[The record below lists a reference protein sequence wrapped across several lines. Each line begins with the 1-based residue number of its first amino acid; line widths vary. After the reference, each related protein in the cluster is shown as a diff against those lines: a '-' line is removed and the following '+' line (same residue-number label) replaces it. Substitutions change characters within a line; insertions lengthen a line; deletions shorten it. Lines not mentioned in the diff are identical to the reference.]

1 MKLLIDKLTK
11 TYQNGQSAGSIRAL
25 NDVSLTIEPG
35 LFGLLGPNGAGKS
48 SLMRTIAT
56 LQLPDEGRVVLQDID
71 GQDIDAVRQPDEL
84 RRVLGYLPQDFG
96 VYPRI
101 DAITLLNHLAVLKG
115 IHNRAERKETVETL
129 LHRVNLWDV
138 RKNNLSGY
146 SGGMRQRFGIAQALL
161 GNPKLIIVDEPT
173 AGLDPTE
180 RNRFLNLLAG
190 LGQEAIVILSTHIV
204 EDVQELCRRMAIVNK
219 GQVLLTG
226 HPLDAMA
233 RLEGQIWKKSVRPQ
247 DLESM
252 HQMHTVI
259 NERMIAGEPVIYVY
273 AHSMPGYGFVSVEAG
288 LEEVY
293 FTEITGAKNHYRSR
307 TTKNTLVA

>member
-1 MKLLIDKLTK
+1 MNLLIDNLTK
-11 TYQNGQSAGSIRAL
+11 TYHNGQAAGVTRAL
-25 NDVSLTIEPG
+25 NGVSLTIEPG

-56 LQLPDEGRVVLQDID
+56 LQLPDEGRVVLQDVD
-71 GQDIDAVRQPDEL
+71 GQNIDAVQQPDEL

-115 IHNRAERKETVETL
+115 IHNRVERKETVETL

-173 AGLDPTE
+173 AGLDPAE

-204 EDVQELCRRMAIVNK
+204 EDVQELCRQMAIVNK

-226 HPLDAMA
+226 HPLAAMDQ
-233 RLEGQIWKKSVRPQ
+233 LNGQIWKKSVRQEDVPA
-247 DLESM
+247 M
-252 HQMHTVI
+252 HQLYTVI
-259 NERMIAGEPVIYVY
+259 NERMIAGEPVVYVY
-273 AHSMPGYGFVSVEAG
+273 APSMPGFGFAPVEAG

-293 FTEITGAKNHYRSR
+293 FTQITGAKNHRHAQSIK
-307 TTKNTLVA
+307 TALAA

>member
-1 MKLLIDKLTK
+1 MNLVVDHLTK
-11 TYQNGQSAGSIRAL
+11 TYSNGVRAL
-25 NDVSLTIEPG
+25 NGISLTIEPG

-56 LQLPDEGRVVLQDID
+56 LQLPDEGRILLQGAD
-71 GQDIDAVRQPDEL
+71 GQDIDAIREPDEL
-84 RRVLGYLPQDFG
+84 RKVLGYLPQDFG

-101 DAITLLNHLAVLKG
+101 DAITLLDHLALLKG
-115 IHNRAERKETVETL
+115 IHNRRERKETVEVL
-129 LHRVNLWDV
+129 LQRVNLWDV
-138 RKNNLSGY
+138 RKKNLSGY

-173 AGLDPTE
+173 AGLDPAE

-204 EDVQELCRRMAIVNK
+204 EDVQELCRQMAIVNK

-226 HPLDAMA
+226 HPLKAIET
-233 RLEGQIWKKSVRPQ
+233 LKGQIWKKHVRPQ
-247 DLESM
+247 DVDAIHKE
-252 HQMHTVI
+252 HVII
-259 NERMIAGEPVIYVY
+259 NERMVAGDPVVY
-273 AHSMPGYGFVSVEAG
+273 AYATSKPAAGFVPVEAG

-293 FTEITGAKNHYRSR
+293 FTEITNAVQRYQVEQIVS
-307 TTKNTLVA
+307 TAY

>member
-1 MKLLIDKLTK
+1 MNLLIDQLTK
-11 TYQNGQSAGSIRAL
+11 TYHTGNGGTVRAL
-25 NDVSLTIEPG
+25 NGLSLTIEPG

-56 LQLPDEGRVVLQDID
+56 LQLPDTGRVVLRDVD
-71 GQDIDAVRQPDEL
+71 GRDIDAVQQSDEL
-84 RRVLGYLPQDFG
+84 RRHLGYLPQDFG

-101 DAITLLNHLAVLKG
+101 DAVTLLDHLATLKG
-115 IHNRAERKETVETL
+115 IHNRSERRETVEAL
-129 LHRVNLWDV
+129 LNRVNLWDV
-138 RKNNLSGY
+138 RKKNLSGY

-204 EDVQELCRRMAIVNK
+204 EDVQELCRQMAIVNR
-219 GQVLLTG
+219 GEVLLTG
-226 HPLDAMA
+226 HPLDAIAM
-233 RLEGQIWKKSVRPQ
+233 LQGQIWKKSVSAGDVQ
-247 DLESM
+247 AL
-252 HQMHTVI
+252 HQRHVII
-259 NERMIAGEPVIYVY
+259 NERMIAGEPVVY
-273 AHSMPGYGFVSVEAG
+273 AYAATQPEPGFVPVEVG

-293 FTEITGAKNHYRSR
+293 FTEITDAENRYTAR
-307 TTKNTLVA
+307 NPVAVAAY

>member
-1 MKLLIDKLTK
+1 MNLLIENLTK
-11 TYQNGQSAGSIRAL
+11 TYGNGRSAGAVRAL
-25 NDVSLTIEPG
+25 NGVTLTIESG

-56 LQLPDEGRVVLQDID
+56 LQSPDQGRVVLRDVNGGNID
-71 GQDIDAVRQPDEL
+71 VIRQPDEL
-84 RRVLGYLPQDFG
+84 RKILGYLPQDFG

-101 DAITLLNHLAVLKG
+101 DAVTLLDHLALLKG

-129 LHRVNLWDV
+129 LHRTNLWDV
-138 RKNNLSGY
+138 RKKNLSGY

-173 AGLDPTE
+173 AGLDPAE

-204 EDVQELCRRMAIVNK
+204 EDVQELCRQMAIINK
-219 GQVLLTG
+219 GEVLLTG
-226 HPLDAMA
+226 HPLDAVEMV
-233 RLEGQIWKKSVRPQ
+233 RGQIWKKRVRP
-247 DLESM
+247 DEVDAM
-252 HQMHTVI
+252 HRAYVII
-259 NERMIAGEPVIYVY
+259 NERMVAGEPVVY
-273 AHSMPGYGFVSVEAG
+273 AYATSVPAPGFVPVDAG

-293 FTEITGAKNHYRSR
+293 FTEITDAETRYHNQR
-307 TTKNTLVA
+307 TVPMPVA